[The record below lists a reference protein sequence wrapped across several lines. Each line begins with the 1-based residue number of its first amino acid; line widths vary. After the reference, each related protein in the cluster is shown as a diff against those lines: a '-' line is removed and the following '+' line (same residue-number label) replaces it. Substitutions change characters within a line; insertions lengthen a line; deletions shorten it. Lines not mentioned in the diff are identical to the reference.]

1 MGVSFCPGV
10 KDFGFQVG
18 VRITPKPFST
28 LKTLKANYQ
37 DVLVLSLLITR
48 NDLTQTRLMNWA
60 LKPSMRWGISYF
72 EKYSII
78 DSNKKKTWRAV

>member
-18 VRITPKPFST
+18 VGITPKPFST

-48 NDLTQTRLMNWA
+48 NDLTQTDELSSETLYA
-60 LKPSMRWGISYF
+60 LGDFIF
-72 EKYSII
+72 
-78 DSNKKKTWRAV
+78 